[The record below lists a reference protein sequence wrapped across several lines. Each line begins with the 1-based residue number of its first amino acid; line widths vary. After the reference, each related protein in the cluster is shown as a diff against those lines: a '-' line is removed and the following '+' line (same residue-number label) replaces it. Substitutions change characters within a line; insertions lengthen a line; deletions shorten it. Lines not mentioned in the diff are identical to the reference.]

1 MLSSFRQ
8 WMAINTDPK
17 PLYTPDQ
24 QIVPTIASFPNGIT
38 RRELRQRFK
47 GLDHQVFR
55 DLLDAYVS
63 FGALT
68 ATPEGDTVRYRARA
82 GMAL

>member
-1 MLSSFRQ
+1 
-8 WMAINTDPK
+8 MAINTDPK

-24 QIVPTIASFPNGIT
+24 QIVPTIAAYPNGLT

-47 GLDHQVFR
+47 ELDHQVFR
-55 DLLDAYVS
+55 DLLDTFVS
-63 FGALT
+63 IGALT
-68 ATPEGDTVRYRARA
+68 ATQEGDTVRYRARA